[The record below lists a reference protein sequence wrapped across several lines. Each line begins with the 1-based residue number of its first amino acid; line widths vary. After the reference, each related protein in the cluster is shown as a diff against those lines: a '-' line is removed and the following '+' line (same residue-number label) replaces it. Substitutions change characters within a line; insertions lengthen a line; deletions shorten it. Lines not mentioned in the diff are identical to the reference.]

1 MTGGLEAHLT
11 GQVGTLTLD
20 VSLALPSSGVT
31 ILTGPSGSGKSTL
44 VRALAGLTRL
54 KGAIRMG
61 EEVWQDGD
69 IFLPPHRRAI
79 GFVFQDSGLLS
90 HLTVRGN
97 LDYGLRRA
105 PQPHAIHLDD
115 VVDLMG
121 LPGLLERST
130 TRLSGGER
138 QRVAIARAL
147 LTQPR
152 LLLMDEPLSSL
163 DPESKAA
170 ILPYLQSLHQALDL
184 PVLYVAHARDEIA
197 AIGDRISVMAAGRIL
212 GLEDARPSQG
222 LEGLS
227 QAEINGLARAALDA
241 GLTPRAGD

>member
-1 MTGGLEAHLT
+1 MSQGLTAHLK
-11 GQVGTLTLD
+11 GQVGTLSLD
-20 VSLALPSSGVT
+20 IDLSLPATGVT
-31 ILTGPSGSGKSTL
+31 MLTGPSGSGKSTL
-44 VRALAGLTRL
+44 VRALAGLIRL
-54 KGAIRMG
+54 KGDVRIGG
-61 EEVWQDGD
+61 ETWQDKD

-79 GFVFQDSGLLS
+79 GLVFQDAGLLS
-90 HLTVRGN
+90 HLSVRGN
-97 LDYGLRRA
+97 LEFGRRRA
-105 PQPHAIHLDD
+105 PQPHAIQLDD

-121 LPGLLERST
+121 LSGLIDRST
-130 TRLSGGER
+130 VRLSGGER

-197 AIGDRISVMAAGRIL
+197 AIGDRIAVMAAGRIL
-212 GLEDARPSQG
+212 GLEDVRPGPG
-222 LEGLS
+222 LEGRT
-227 QAEINGLARAALDA
+227 QAEINALARAALDA
-241 GLTPRAGD
+241 GLSPRVSD

>member
-1 MTGGLEAHLT
+1 MTVGLDAQLM
-11 GQVGTLTLD
+11 GQVGALTLD
-20 VSLALPSSGVT
+20 VSLTMPPSGVT
-31 ILTGPSGSGKSTL
+31 ALTGASGSGKSTL

-54 KGAIRMG
+54 KGEIRIDG
-61 EEVWQDGD
+61 EVWQDER

-79 GFVFQDSGLLS
+79 GMVFQEAALLS

-97 LDYGLRRA
+97 LDFGRRRA
-105 PQPHAIHLDD
+105 PRPHLIGFDD

-121 LPGLLERST
+121 LSQLIDRST
-130 TRLSGGER
+130 DRLSGGEK

-147 LTQPR
+147 LAQPR

-170 ILPYLQSLHQALDL
+170 ILPYLQALHQGLAL

-197 AIGDRISVMAAGRIL
+197 AIADRVAVMALGRIIRIEEVASHGSL
-212 GLEDARPSQG
+212 TGRP
-222 LEGLS
+222 
-227 QAEINGLARAALDA
+227 QAEIEALALAALDA
-241 GLTPRAGD
+241 GLSPRAGS